1 MVLRYLKELAGH
13 FGKVAIIMDNA
24 PQHKA
29 KTVSEFL
36 KGQQERQGSLAS
48 NRNAGAQ
55 RHGGVLAPVKARRAG
70 VRVLWNN
77 RADAPRNVR
86 AFQDGAA
93 VA

>member
-1 MVLRYLKELAGH
+1 MIFIYYRTFRKGCHNNGQRTAAQ
-13 FGKVAIIMDNA
+13 GKDGERV
-24 PQHKA
+24 P
-29 KTVSEFL
+29 
-36 KGQQERQGSLAS
+36 KGQQKSQGSMAS
-48 NRNAGAQ
+48 RRNAGAQ